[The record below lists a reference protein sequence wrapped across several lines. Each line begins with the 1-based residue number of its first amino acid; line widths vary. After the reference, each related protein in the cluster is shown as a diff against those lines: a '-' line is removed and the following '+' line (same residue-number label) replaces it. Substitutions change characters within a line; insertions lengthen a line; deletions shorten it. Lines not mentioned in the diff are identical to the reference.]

1 MFYCYLILYL
11 TQNKIIN
18 SVNLNDL
25 LDKSIFFTLKNI
37 IIYIFVMCD
46 FTLRLLK
53 NIKKKDSA

>member
-37 IIYIFVMCD
+37 IIYIIVMCD
-46 FTLRLLK
+46 FTLSLLK